1 MSELHAELSRLSS
14 AEEFLDYLGVE
25 YDPRVVNVS
34 RLHILKRF
42 SQYLGGSSLWRELPD
57 DEARAACRELL
68 ARAYREFE
76 ISCGVEQGLFK
87 VFQQARGVHKVAVS
101 RVTRARR
108 EPAGG
113 PGGLP

>member
-14 AEEFLDYLGVE
+14 AEEFLDYFGVE

-42 SQYLGGSSLWRELPD
+42 SQYLSGSSLWRELPD
-57 DEARAACRELL
+57 GEARVACGELL

-76 ISCGVEQGLFK
+76 ISSGLEKGLFK
-87 VFQQARGVHKVAVS
+87 VFRQARGVHEVPLWT
-101 RVTRARR
+101 VTRARR

-113 PGGLP
+113 PGGPP